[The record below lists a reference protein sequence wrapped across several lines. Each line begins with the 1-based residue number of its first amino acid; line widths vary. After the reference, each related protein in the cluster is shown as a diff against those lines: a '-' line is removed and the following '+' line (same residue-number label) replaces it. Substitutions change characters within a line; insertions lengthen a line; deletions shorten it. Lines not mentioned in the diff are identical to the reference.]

1 MSPGHQTVKRK
12 RIAPAEEKDIE
23 VLHKELLKTLKP
35 ALSDKGKKNYAT
47 INWEDVKKLQGLTFE
62 RRKNDIQGLSGHEVI
77 PQGLERYP
85 FLEIEECVSI

>member
-35 ALSDKGKKNYAT
+35 ALSDKGKKNM
-47 INWEDVKKLQGLTFE
+47 QPLTG
-62 RRKNDIQGLSGHEVI
+62 KTSKTSGPDI
-77 PQGLERYP
+77 
-85 FLEIEECVSI
+85 